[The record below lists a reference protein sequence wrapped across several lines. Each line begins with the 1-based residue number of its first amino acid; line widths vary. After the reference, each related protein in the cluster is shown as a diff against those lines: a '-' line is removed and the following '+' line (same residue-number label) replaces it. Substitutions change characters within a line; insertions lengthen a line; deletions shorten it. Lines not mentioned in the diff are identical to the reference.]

1 MHHEV
6 HLGNIQLGANKHEK
20 SAINAELARP
30 LCAKRASE
38 KGSKS
43 AEPGLAKGREKCRT
57 RASVPQQHRYKNIKK
72 GAGRVMHFLR
82 PFLCTF

>member
-6 HLGNIQLGANKHEK
+6 HLRNIQLEANKYEK

-30 LCAKRASE
+30 LCTERASE

-43 AEPGLAKGREKCRT
+43 AEPRPAKGREKCRT
-57 RASVPQQHRYKNIKK
+57 KAPDLLQHRYKKHKN
-72 GAGRVMHFLR
+72 GADRVMHFLR